1 MYARACKYFRE
12 RERKK
17 MNNNNNN
24 NNNQSQA
31 QPSATDGTICG
42 CCYKL
47 PVDTVKFWFH
57 FISIFNGLCIAF
69 VGVMEVWAFGL
80 NWTEDDAS
88 CNATKCCLKWK
99 SFSKIFL
106 PLYTVVAGL
115 LLIIAEMR
123 LNMCHER
130 LSGNCGFLF
139 SYNFRVLYI
148 LLSGT
153 LCFSMECSQYVYVG
167 YIAGSVSIMN
177 AIFSCFMISNHPGMV
192 QLTGH
197 DDIDNARLLSNYGI
211 GNNYGQM
218 SKNPYAYQQ
227 QHDVEQQ
234 QQQQEGW
241 GANYNNNNANV
252 QQHEYN
258 PFENQQ
264 NNNNLKTP
272 LNKSSKN
279 DNNTPKDGLY
289 NNNNDN
295 NNNNSKKEKV
305 DEYLN
310 PFASDNTF

>member
-1 MYARACKYFRE
+1 MLF
-12 RERKK
+12 
-17 MNNNNNN
+17 
-24 NNNQSQA
+24 
-31 QPSATDGTICG
+31 
-42 CCYKL
+42 
-47 PVDTVKFWFH
+47 
-57 FISIFNGLCIAF
+57 
-69 VGVMEVWAFGL
+69 EVEEF
-80 NWTEDDAS
+80 
-88 CNATKCCLKWK
+88 
-99 SFSKIFL
+99 FKIFL

-234 QQQQEGW
+234 QQQQQEGW
-241 GANYNNNNANV
+241 GANYNNNNTNV

-295 NNNNSKKEKV
+295 NNNSKKEK
-305 DEYLN
+305 
-310 PFASDNTF
+310 S